1 MFTGKEQGCQW
12 TGITAGTLI
21 GSRVEAPR
29 FTEVS
34 PGGQR
39 VSVRS
44 RRRPRREEPLPGG
57 AGHRAGS
64 GPGTQKAQGFGVWSR
79 GTQHTRSTSGV
90 RKANSCQAEWGPGRG
105 VVLPGAGEAEQV
117 IRAHPGQRAHGL
129 TCPPETRPLSKLYA

>member
-12 TGITAGTLI
+12 TGITSGTLI

-34 PGGQR
+34 PSGQR
-39 VSVRS
+39 VSARS

-64 GPGTQKAQGFGVWSR
+64 GPGTLEAQGFGVWSG
-79 GTQHTRSTSGV
+79 GTRHTRSTSSV
-90 RKANSCQAEWGPGRG
+90 RKANSCQVKWGPGCG

-117 IRAHPGQRAHGL
+117 TRMHPGQCAHGL
-129 TCPPETRPLSKLYA
+129 ACPRETRPLSKLYA

>member
-34 PGGQR
+34 PSGQR